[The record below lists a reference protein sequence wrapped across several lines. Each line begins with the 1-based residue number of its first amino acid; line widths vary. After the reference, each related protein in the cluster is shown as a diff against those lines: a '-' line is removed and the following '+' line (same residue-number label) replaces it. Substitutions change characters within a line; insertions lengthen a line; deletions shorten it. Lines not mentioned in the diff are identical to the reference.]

1 MDVSWDPV
9 VRYPKKGW
17 HKALRKVKKVVGHQL
32 KTFGIDERGA
42 GRKEE
47 GGIDVRWNL
56 TNLVV

>member
-47 GGIDVRWNL
+47 GGIDVR
-56 TNLVV
+56 